1 MLRMRDMRIE
11 NLFFIIV
18 TMIAST
24 MFVESASK
32 KSLSELYSSKKP
44 STSRIVKKSTSSLT
58 ELYSKSNA
66 RSRVHVSRKNYA
78 HSAKE
83 NARVFGGEKIDTRR
97 KIRIGDVIEI
107 ILDGTDGNDQR
118 NGDSPIHTSPR
129 SRNVL

>member
-1 MLRMRDMRIE
+1 MRTRNMKIK

-18 TMIAST
+18 TMIASAV
-24 MFVESASK
+24 FVESASK

-44 STSRIVKKSTSSLT
+44 STSRIVKKNTSSLT
-58 ELYSKSNA
+58 QVYSKSNV
-66 RSRVHVSRKNYA
+66 RSKVHASRKNYA
-78 HSAKE
+78 HSARE

-107 ILDGTDGNDQR
+107 ILEGTGE
-118 NGDSPIHTSPR
+118 NGQTGDDSPVHTSPR

>member
-1 MLRMRDMRIE
+1 MRIMKIK

-18 TMIAST
+18 TVIASAV
-24 MFVESASK
+24 FVESTSK

-44 STSRIVKKSTSSLT
+44 STSRIVKKNTSSLT
-58 ELYSKSNA
+58 KLYSRSNV
-66 RSRVHVSRKNYA
+66 RSKVQASRKNYA

-97 KIRIGDVIEI
+97 KIQIGDVIEI
-107 ILDGTDGNDQR
+107 ILEGTGENDQR
-118 NGDSPIHTSPR
+118 NNDSPIHTFPR

>member
-1 MLRMRDMRIE
+1 MKIK

-18 TMIAST
+18 TMIASAV
-24 MFVESASK
+24 FAESTSK

-44 STSRIVKKSTSSLT
+44 STSRIVKKKSSSLT
-58 ELYSKSNA
+58 NIYSKSNV
-66 RSRVHVSRKNYA
+66 RSKVQASRKNYA

-97 KIRIGDVIEI
+97 KIQIGDVIEI
-107 ILDGTDGNDQR
+107 ILEGTGENDQR
-118 NGDSPIHTSPR
+118 NNDSPVHTFPR

>member
-1 MLRMRDMRIE
+1 MRIE

-44 STSRIVKKSTSSLT
+44 STSRIVKKKSSSLT
-58 ELYSKSNA
+58 NIYSKSNV
-66 RSRVHVSRKNYA
+66 RSKVQASRKNYA

-97 KIRIGDVIEI
+97 KIQIGDVIEI
-107 ILDGTDGNDQR
+107 ILEGTGENDQR
-118 NGDSPIHTSPR
+118 NNDSPVHTFPR